1 MTHYII
7 RRLML
12 MIPVLICVT
21 FVVYFLMDLA
31 PGDIVSQVA
40 PADATP
46 EQIEQLR
53 IDMGLNGNVF
63 VRYGR
68 YLWKLCHGDMGI
80 SLSLKRPVI
89 EVFIER
95 LPKTL
100 ELAFA
105 AILVAVLISLPL
117 GIAAAT
123 HHRTWIDGAS
133 VVTSMLSVSMPSF
146 WLGLLL
152 IFAFAQRIKLFPSGG
167 SDGLIFLIL
176 PALTLGTQQA
186 GNLTRITRS
195 SMLDVI
201 RQDYL
206 RTARAKGVSENKVIR
221 KHALKN
227 ALIPIITVL
236 GSTLGNAF
244 GGAVAIETVFAWNG
258 IGRLTVSAI
267 NMRDMTL
274 ATGCILMF
282 TLMLNMT
289 LLIVDIAY
297 AYVDP
302 RVKARYSK

>member
-1 MTHYII
+1 MARYII
-7 RRLML
+7 RRLLL
-12 MIPVLICVT
+12 MIPVLICVS
-21 FVVYFLMDLA
+21 FVVFFLMDLA
-31 PGDIVSQVA
+31 PGDIVSQMA

-46 EQIEQLR
+46 EQIEMLR
-53 IDMGLNGNVF
+53 EELGLNGTVLQ
-63 VRYGR
+63 RYGR
-68 YLWKLCHGDMGI
+68 YLWNLLHGDMGT

-89 EVFIER
+89 EVFAER
-95 LPKTL
+95 LPATL
-100 ELAFA
+100 KLAFA
-105 AILVAVLISLPL
+105 AIVIALLISIPL

-123 HHRTWIDGAS
+123 HHRTWLDGSS
-133 VVTSMLSVSMPSF
+133 VVLSMISVSMPAF

-152 IFAFAQRIKLFPSGG
+152 IFAFSYRIKLFPSGG
-167 SDGLIFLIL
+167 SGTFKHLIL
-176 PALTLGTQQA
+176 PALTLGTEQA

-206 RTARAKGVSENKVIR
+206 RTARAKGVSEKNVIR

-244 GGAVAIETVFAWNG
+244 GGAVAIETVFAWPG
-258 IGRLTVSAI
+258 IGRLTVAAI
-267 NMRDMTL
+267 NSRDMTL
-274 ATGCILMF
+274 ATGCIIMF
-282 TLMLNMT
+282 TFMLNMT

>member
-1 MTHYII
+1 
-7 RRLML
+7 
-12 MIPVLICVT
+12 MIPVLICVS
-21 FVVYFLMDLA
+21 FVVFFLMDLA
-31 PGDIVSQVA
+31 PGDIVSQMA

-46 EQIEQLR
+46 DQIEMLR
-53 IDMGLNGNVF
+53 EELGLNGTVLQ
-63 VRYGR
+63 RYGR
-68 YLWKLCHGDMGI
+68 YLWNLLHGDMGT

-95 LPKTL
+95 LPATL
-100 ELAFA
+100 KLAFA
-105 AILVAVLISLPL
+105 SIVIALLISIPL

-123 HHRTWIDGAS
+123 HHRTWLDGSS
-133 VVTSMLSVSMPSF
+133 VVLSMISVSMPAF

-152 IFAFAQRIKLFPSGG
+152 IFAFSYKIKIFPSGG
-167 SDGLIFLIL
+167 SGSLKYLIL
-176 PALTLGTQQA
+176 PALTLGTEQA

-206 RTARAKGVSENKVIR
+206 RTARAKGVSEKQVIR

-244 GGAVAIETVFAWNG
+244 GGAVAIETVFAWPG
-258 IGRLTVSAI
+258 IGRLTVAAI
-267 NMRDMTL
+267 NSRDMTL
-274 ATGCILMF
+274 ATGCIIMF

>member
-1 MTHYII
+1 
-7 RRLML
+7 
-12 MIPVLICVT
+12 
-21 FVVYFLMDLA
+21 MDLA
-31 PGDIVSQVA
+31 PGDIVSQMA

-46 EQIEQLR
+46 EQIEMLR
-53 IDMGLNGNVF
+53 EELGLNGTVLQ
-63 VRYGR
+63 RYGR
-68 YLWKLCHGDMGI
+68 YLWNLLHGDMGT

-89 EVFIER
+89 EVFAER
-95 LPKTL
+95 LPATL
-100 ELAFA
+100 KLAFA
-105 AILVAVLISLPL
+105 AIVIALLISIPL

-123 HHRTWIDGAS
+123 HHRTWLDGSS
-133 VVTSMLSVSMPSF
+133 VVLSMISVSMPAF

-152 IFAFAQRIKLFPSGG
+152 IFAFSYRIKLFPSGG
-167 SDGLIFLIL
+167 SGTFKHLIL
-176 PALTLGTQQA
+176 PALTLGTEQA

-206 RTARAKGVSENKVIR
+206 RTARAKGVSEKNVIR

-244 GGAVAIETVFAWNG
+244 GGAVAIETVFAWPG
-258 IGRLTVSAI
+258 IGRLTVAAI
-267 NMRDMTL
+267 NSRDMTL
-274 ATGCILMF
+274 ATGCIIMF
-282 TLMLNMT
+282 TFMLNMT

>member
-1 MTHYII
+1 
-7 RRLML
+7 
-12 MIPVLICVT
+12 MIPVLICVS
-21 FVVYFLMDLA
+21 FVVFFLMDLA
-31 PGDIVSQVA
+31 PGDIVSQMA

-46 EQIEQLR
+46 EQIEMLR
-53 IDMGLNGNVF
+53 EEMGLNGSVLQ
-63 VRYGR
+63 RYGR
-68 YLWKLCHGDMGI
+68 YLWNLLHGDMGT
-80 SLSLKRPVI
+80 SLSLKRPVM

-95 LPKTL
+95 LPATL
-100 ELAFA
+100 KLAFA
-105 AILVAVLISLPL
+105 SIVIALLISIPL

-123 HHRTWIDGAS
+123 HHGTWLDGSS
-133 VVTSMLSVSMPSF
+133 VVLSMISVSMPAF

-152 IFAFAQRIKLFPSGG
+152 IFAFSYKIKLFPSGG
-167 SDGLIFLIL
+167 SGSFKYLIL
-176 PALTLGTQQA
+176 PALTLGTEQA

-206 RTARAKGVSENKVIR
+206 RTARAKGVSEKQVIR

-244 GGAVAIETVFAWNG
+244 GGAVAIETVFAWPG
-258 IGRLTVSAI
+258 IGRLTVAAI
-267 NMRDMTL
+267 NSRDMTL
-274 ATGCILMF
+274 ATGCIIMF
-282 TLMLNMT
+282 TLMLNLT

>member
-1 MTHYII
+1 MARYII
-7 RRLML
+7 RRLLL
-12 MIPVLICVT
+12 MIPVLICVS
-21 FVVYFLMDLA
+21 FVVFFLMDLA
-31 PGDIVSQVA
+31 PGDIVSQMA

-46 EQIEQLR
+46 EQIEMLR
-53 IDMGLNGNVF
+53 EEMGLNGSVLQ
-63 VRYGR
+63 RYGR
-68 YLWKLCHGDMGI
+68 YLWNLLHGDMGT
-80 SLSLKRPVI
+80 SLSLKRPVM

-95 LPKTL
+95 LPATL
-100 ELAFA
+100 KLAFA
-105 AILVAVLISLPL
+105 SIVIALLISIPL

-123 HHRTWIDGAS
+123 HHRTWLDGSS
-133 VVTSMLSVSMPSF
+133 VVLSMISVSMPAF

-152 IFAFAQRIKLFPSGG
+152 IFAFSYKIKLFPSGG
-167 SDGLIFLIL
+167 SGSFKYLIL
-176 PALTLGTQQA
+176 PALTLGTEQA

-206 RTARAKGVSENKVIR
+206 RTARAKGVSEKQVIR

-244 GGAVAIETVFAWNG
+244 GGAVAIETVFAWPG
-258 IGRLTVSAI
+258 IGRLTVAAI
-267 NMRDMTL
+267 NSRDMTL
-274 ATGCILMF
+274 ATGCIIMF
-282 TLMLNMT
+282 TLMLNLT

>member
-1 MTHYII
+1 
-7 RRLML
+7 
-12 MIPVLICVT
+12 MIPVLICVS
-21 FVVYFLMDLA
+21 FVVFFLMDLA
-31 PGDIVSQVA
+31 PGDIVSQMA

-46 EQIEQLR
+46 EQIEMLR
-53 IDMGLNGNVF
+53 EELGLNGTVLQ
-63 VRYGR
+63 RYGR
-68 YLWKLCHGDMGI
+68 YLWNLLHGDMGT

-95 LPKTL
+95 LPATL
-100 ELAFA
+100 KLAFA
-105 AILVAVLISLPL
+105 SIVIALAISIPL

-123 HHRTWIDGAS
+123 HHRTWLDGSS
-133 VVTSMLSVSMPSF
+133 VVLSMLSVSMSAF

-152 IFAFAQRIKLFPSGG
+152 IFAFSYRIKIFPSGG
-167 SDGLIFLIL
+167 SGTFKHLIL
-176 PALTLGTQQA
+176 PALTLGTEQA

-206 RTARAKGVSENKVIR
+206 RTARAKGVSEKYVIR

-244 GGAVAIETVFAWNG
+244 GGAVAIETVFAWPG
-258 IGRLTVSAI
+258 IGRLTVAAI
-267 NMRDMTL
+267 NSRDMTL
-274 ATGCILMF
+274 ATGCIIMF

-289 LLIVDIAY
+289 LLVVDIAY

>member
-1 MTHYII
+1 M
-7 RRLML
+7 

-21 FVVYFLMDLA
+21 FVVFFLMDLA
-31 PGDIVSQVA
+31 PGDIVSQMA
-40 PADATP
+40 PADATA
-46 EQIEQLR
+46 EQIEMLR
-53 IDMGLNGNVF
+53 EEMGLNGTVF
-63 VRYGR
+63 ERYGR
-68 YLWKLCHGDMGI
+68 YLWNLLHGDMGT

-89 EVFIER
+89 EVFAER
-95 LPKTL
+95 LPATL
-100 ELAFA
+100 KLAFA
-105 AILVAVLISLPL
+105 SILIAVLISIPL

-123 HHRTWIDGAS
+123 HHRTWLDGSS
-133 VVTSMLSVSMPSF
+133 VVLSMISVSMPAF
-146 WLGLLL
+146 WLALLL
-152 IFAFAQRIKLFPSGG
+152 IFAFSYKIKLFPSGG
-167 SDGLIFLIL
+167 SGTLKHLIL
-176 PALTLGTQQA
+176 PALTLGTEQA

-206 RTARAKGVSENKVIR
+206 RTARAKGVSEKQVIR

-244 GGAVAIETVFAWNG
+244 GGAVAIETVFAWPG
-258 IGRLTVSAI
+258 IGRLTVAAI
-267 NMRDMTL
+267 NSRDMTL

>member
-1 MTHYII
+1 
-7 RRLML
+7 
-12 MIPVLICVT
+12 MIPVLICVS
-21 FVVYFLMDLA
+21 FVVFFLMDLA
-31 PGDIVSQVA
+31 PGDIVSQMA

-46 EQIEQLR
+46 EQIEMLR
-53 IDMGLNGNVF
+53 EEMGLNGSVLQ
-63 VRYGR
+63 RYGR
-68 YLWKLCHGDMGI
+68 YLWNLLHGDMGT
-80 SLSLKRPVI
+80 SLSLKRPVM

-95 LPKTL
+95 LPATL
-100 ELAFA
+100 KLAFA
-105 AILVAVLISLPL
+105 SIVIALLISIPL

-123 HHRTWIDGAS
+123 HHRTWLDGSS
-133 VVTSMLSVSMPSF
+133 VVLSMISVSMPAF

-152 IFAFAQRIKLFPSGG
+152 IFAFSYKIKLFPSGG
-167 SDGLIFLIL
+167 SGSFKYLIL
-176 PALTLGTQQA
+176 PALTLGTEQA

-206 RTARAKGVSENKVIR
+206 RTARAKGVSEKQVIR

-244 GGAVAIETVFAWNG
+244 GGAVAIETVFAWPG
-258 IGRLTVSAI
+258 IGRLTVAAI
-267 NMRDMTL
+267 NSRDMTL
-274 ATGCILMF
+274 ATGCIIMF
-282 TLMLNMT
+282 TLMLNLT

>member
-1 MTHYII
+1 
-7 RRLML
+7 
-12 MIPVLICVT
+12 MIPVLICVS
-21 FVVYFLMDLA
+21 FVVFFLMDLA
-31 PGDIVSQVA
+31 PGDIVSQMA

-46 EQIEQLR
+46 EQIEMLR
-53 IDMGLNGNVF
+53 EELGLNGTVLQ
-63 VRYGR
+63 RYGR
-68 YLWKLCHGDMGI
+68 YLWNLLHGDMGT

-89 EVFIER
+89 EVFVER
-95 LPKTL
+95 LPATL
-100 ELAFA
+100 KLAFA
-105 AILVAVLISLPL
+105 SIVIALAISSPL

-123 HHRTWIDGAS
+123 HHRTWLDGSS
-133 VVTSMLSVSMPSF
+133 VVLSMLSVSMPAF

-152 IFAFAQRIKLFPSGG
+152 IFAFSYRIKIFPSGG
-167 SDGLIFLIL
+167 SGTFKHLIL
-176 PALTLGTQQA
+176 PALTLGTEQA

-206 RTARAKGVSENKVIR
+206 RTARAKGVSEKYVIR

-244 GGAVAIETVFAWNG
+244 GGAVAIETVFAWPG
-258 IGRLTVSAI
+258 IGRLTVAAI
-267 NMRDMTL
+267 NSRDMTL
-274 ATGCILMF
+274 ATGCIIMF

-289 LLIVDIAY
+289 LLVVDIAY

>member
-1 MTHYII
+1 
-7 RRLML
+7 
-12 MIPVLICVT
+12 MIPVLICVS
-21 FVVYFLMDLA
+21 FVVFFLMDLA
-31 PGDIVSQVA
+31 PGDIVSQMA

-46 EQIEQLR
+46 EQIEMLR
-53 IDMGLNGNVF
+53 EELGLNGTVLQ
-63 VRYGR
+63 RYGR
-68 YLWKLCHGDMGI
+68 YLWNLLHGDMGT
-80 SLSLKRPVI
+80 SLSFKRPVI

-95 LPKTL
+95 LPATL
-100 ELAFA
+100 KLAFA
-105 AILVAVLISLPL
+105 SIVIALAISIPL

-123 HHRTWIDGAS
+123 HHRTWLDGSS
-133 VVTSMLSVSMPSF
+133 VVLSMLSVSMPAF

-152 IFAFAQRIKLFPSGG
+152 IFAFSYRIKFFPSGG
-167 SDGLIFLIL
+167 SGTFKHLIL
-176 PALTLGTQQA
+176 PALTLGTEQA

-206 RTARAKGVSENKVIR
+206 RTARAKGVSEKYVIR

-244 GGAVAIETVFAWNG
+244 GGAVAIETVFAWPG
-258 IGRLTVSAI
+258 IGRLTVAAI
-267 NMRDMTL
+267 NSRDMTL
-274 ATGCILMF
+274 ATGCIIMF

-289 LLIVDIAY
+289 LLVVDIAY

>member
-1 MTHYII
+1 
-7 RRLML
+7 
-12 MIPVLICVT
+12 MIPVRICVSC
-21 FVVYFLMDLA
+21 VVFFLMDLA
-31 PGDIVSQVA
+31 PGDIVSQMA

-46 EQIEQLR
+46 EQIEMLR
-53 IDMGLNGNVF
+53 EELGLNGTVLQ
-63 VRYGR
+63 RYGR
-68 YLWKLCHGDMGI
+68 YLWNLLHGDMGT

-89 EVFIER
+89 EVFVER
-95 LPKTL
+95 LPATL
-100 ELAFA
+100 KLAFA
-105 AILVAVLISLPL
+105 SIVIALAISIPL

-123 HHRTWIDGAS
+123 HHRTWLDGSS
-133 VVTSMLSVSMPSF
+133 VVLSMLSVSMPAF

-152 IFAFAQRIKLFPSGG
+152 IFAFSYRIKIFPSGG
-167 SDGLIFLIL
+167 SGTFKHLIL
-176 PALTLGTQQA
+176 PALTLGTEQA

-206 RTARAKGVSENKVIR
+206 RTARAKGVSEKYVIR

-244 GGAVAIETVFAWNG
+244 GGAVAIETVFAWPG
-258 IGRLTVSAI
+258 IGRLTVAAI
-267 NMRDMTL
+267 NSRDMTL
-274 ATGCILMF
+274 ATGCIIMF

-289 LLIVDIAY
+289 LLVVDIAY

>member
-1 MTHYII
+1 
-7 RRLML
+7 
-12 MIPVLICVT
+12 MIPVLICVS
-21 FVVYFLMDLA
+21 FVVFFLMDLA
-31 PGDIVSQVA
+31 PGDIVSQMA

-46 EQIEQLR
+46 EQIEMLR
-53 IDMGLNGNVF
+53 EELGLNGTVLQ
-63 VRYGR
+63 RYGR
-68 YLWKLCHGDMGI
+68 YLWNLLHGDMGT

-95 LPKTL
+95 LPATL
-100 ELAFA
+100 KLAFA
-105 AILVAVLISLPL
+105 SIVIALAISIPL

-123 HHRTWIDGAS
+123 HHRTWLDGSS
-133 VVTSMLSVSMPSF
+133 VVISMLSVSMPAF

-152 IFAFAQRIKLFPSGG
+152 IFAFSYRIKFFPSGG
-167 SDGLIFLIL
+167 SGTFKHLIL
-176 PALTLGTQQA
+176 PALTLGTEQA

-206 RTARAKGVSENKVIR
+206 RTARAKGVSEKYVIR

-244 GGAVAIETVFAWNG
+244 GGAVAIETVFAWPG
-258 IGRLTVSAI
+258 IGRLTVAAI
-267 NMRDMTL
+267 NSRDMTL
-274 ATGCILMF
+274 ATGCIIMF

-289 LLIVDIAY
+289 LLVVDIAY

>member
-1 MTHYII
+1 
-7 RRLML
+7 
-12 MIPVLICVT
+12 MIPVLICVS
-21 FVVYFLMDLA
+21 FVVFFLMDLA
-31 PGDIVSQVA
+31 PGDIVSQMA
-40 PADATP
+40 PADATA
-46 EQIEQLR
+46 EQIEMLR
-53 IDMGLNGNVF
+53 EEMGLNGTVLQ
-63 VRYGR
+63 RYGR
-68 YLWKLCHGDMGI
+68 YLWNLLHGDMGT

-89 EVFIER
+89 EVFAER
-95 LPKTL
+95 LPATMK
-100 ELAFA
+100 LAFA
-105 AILVAVLISLPL
+105 SIVIALLISIPL

-123 HHRTWIDGAS
+123 HHRTWLDGSS
-133 VVTSMLSVSMPSF
+133 VVLSMLSVSMPAF

-152 IFAFAQRIKLFPSGG
+152 IFAFSYRIKLFPSGG
-167 SDGLIFLIL
+167 SGTFKHLIL
-176 PALTLGTQQA
+176 PALTLGTEQA

-206 RTARAKGVSENKVIR
+206 RTARAKGVSEKQVIR

-244 GGAVAIETVFAWNG
+244 GGAVAIETVFAWPG
-258 IGRLTVSAI
+258 IGRLTVAAI
-267 NMRDMTL
+267 NTRDMTL
-274 ATGCILMF
+274 ATGCIIMF

>member
-1 MTHYII
+1 
-7 RRLML
+7 
-12 MIPVLICVT
+12 MIPVLICVS
-21 FVVYFLMDLA
+21 FVVFFLMDLA
-31 PGDIVSQVA
+31 PGDIVSQMA

-46 EQIEQLR
+46 EQIEMLR
-53 IDMGLNGNVF
+53 EEMGLNGTVLQ
-63 VRYGR
+63 RYGR
-68 YLWKLCHGDMGI
+68 YLWNLLHGDMGT

-89 EVFIER
+89 EVFAER
-95 LPKTL
+95 LPATMK
-100 ELAFA
+100 LAFA
-105 AILVAVLISLPL
+105 SIVIALLISIPL

-123 HHRTWIDGAS
+123 HHRTWLDGSS
-133 VVTSMLSVSMPSF
+133 VVLSMLSVSMPAF

-152 IFAFAQRIKLFPSGG
+152 IFAFSYRIKLFPSGG
-167 SDGLIFLIL
+167 SGTFKHLIL
-176 PALTLGTQQA
+176 PALTLGTEQA

-206 RTARAKGVSENKVIR
+206 RTARAKGVSEKQVIR

-244 GGAVAIETVFAWNG
+244 GGAVAIETVFAWPG
-258 IGRLTVSAI
+258 IGRLTVAAI
-267 NMRDMTL
+267 NTRDMTL
-274 ATGCILMF
+274 ATGCIIMF

>member
-1 MTHYII
+1 MTRYII
-7 RRLML
+7 RRLLL
-12 MIPVLICVT
+12 MIPVLICVS

-31 PGDIVSQVA
+31 PGDIVSQIA

-46 EQIEQLR
+46 EQIEMLR
-53 IDMGLNGNVF
+53 EEYGLNGSVF
-63 VRYGR
+63 QRYGR
-68 YLWKLCHGDMGI
+68 YLLGLLHGDMGT
-80 SLSLKRPVI
+80 SFFLKRPVFS
-89 EVFIER
+89 VFVER
-95 LPKTL
+95 LPNTL
-100 ELAFA
+100 MLAFA
-105 AILVAVLISLPL
+105 AIFIAILISLPL

-123 HHRTWIDGAS
+123 HHRSWIDGSS
-133 VVTSMLSVSMPSF
+133 VVLSMLSVSMPAF

-152 IFAFAQRIKLFPSGG
+152 IFVFSLHWKLFPSGG
-167 SDGLIFLIL
+167 SDGIKYLIL
-176 PALTLGTQQA
+176 PALTLGTEQA

-206 RTARAKGVSENKVIR
+206 RTARAKGVSEKKVIR

-258 IGRLTVSAI
+258 IGRLTVTAI
-267 NMRDMTL
+267 NNRDMTL
-274 ATGCILMF
+274 ATGCIFMF

>member
-1 MTHYII
+1 
-7 RRLML
+7 
-12 MIPVLICVT
+12 MIPVLICVS
-21 FVVYFLMDLA
+21 FVVFFLMDLA
-31 PGDIVSQVA
+31 PGDIVSQMA

-46 EQIEQLR
+46 EQIEMLR
-53 IDMGLNGNVF
+53 EELGLNGTVLQ
-63 VRYGR
+63 RYGR
-68 YLWKLCHGDMGI
+68 YLWNLLHGDMGT

-95 LPKTL
+95 LPATL
-100 ELAFA
+100 KLAFA
-105 AILVAVLISLPL
+105 SIVIALAISIPL

-123 HHRTWIDGAS
+123 HHRTWLDGSS
-133 VVTSMLSVSMPSF
+133 VVLSMLSVSMPAF

-152 IFAFAQRIKLFPSGG
+152 IFAFSYRIKIFPSGG
-167 SDGLIFLIL
+167 SGTFKHLIL
-176 PALTLGTQQA
+176 PALTLGTEQA

-206 RTARAKGVSENKVIR
+206 RTARAKGVSEKYVIR

-244 GGAVAIETVFAWNG
+244 GGAVAIETVFAWPG
-258 IGRLTVSAI
+258 IGRLTVAAI
-267 NMRDMTL
+267 NSRDMTL
-274 ATGCILMF
+274 ATGCIIMF

-289 LLIVDIAY
+289 LLVVDIAY

>member
-1 MTHYII
+1 
-7 RRLML
+7 
-12 MIPVLICVT
+12 MIPVLICVS
-21 FVVYFLMDLA
+21 FVVFFLMDLA
-31 PGDIVSQVA
+31 PGDIVSQMA

-46 EQIEQLR
+46 EQIEMLR
-53 IDMGLNGNVF
+53 EELGLNGTILQ
-63 VRYGR
+63 RYGR
-68 YLWKLCHGDMGI
+68 YLWNLLHGDMGT

-89 EVFIER
+89 EVFVER
-95 LPKTL
+95 LPATL
-100 ELAFA
+100 KLAFA
-105 AILVAVLISLPL
+105 SIVIALAISIPL

-123 HHRTWIDGAS
+123 HHRTWLDGSS
-133 VVTSMLSVSMPSF
+133 VVLSMLSVSMPAF

-152 IFAFAQRIKLFPSGG
+152 IFAFSYRIKIFPSGG
-167 SDGLIFLIL
+167 SGTFKHLIL
-176 PALTLGTQQA
+176 PALTLGTEQA

-206 RTARAKGVSENKVIR
+206 RTARAKGVSEKYVIR

-244 GGAVAIETVFAWNG
+244 GGAVAIETVFAWPG
-258 IGRLTVSAI
+258 IGRLTVAAI
-267 NMRDMTL
+267 NSRDMTL
-274 ATGCILMF
+274 ATGCIIMF

-289 LLIVDIAY
+289 LLVVDIAY

>member
-1 MTHYII
+1 
-7 RRLML
+7 
-12 MIPVLICVT
+12 MIPVLICVS
-21 FVVYFLMDLA
+21 FVVFFLMDLA
-31 PGDIVSQVA
+31 PGDIVSQMA

-46 EQIEQLR
+46 EQIEMLR
-53 IDMGLNGNVF
+53 EELGLNGTVLQ
-63 VRYGR
+63 RYGR
-68 YLWKLCHGDMGI
+68 YLWDLLRGDMGT

-89 EVFIER
+89 EVFAER
-95 LPKTL
+95 LPATL
-100 ELAFA
+100 KLAFA
-105 AILVAVLISLPL
+105 SIVIALLISIPL

-123 HHRTWIDGAS
+123 HHRSWLDGSS
-133 VVTSMLSVSMPSF
+133 VVLSMLSVSMPAF

-152 IFAFAQRIKLFPSGG
+152 IFAFSYKVKLFPSGG
-167 SDGLIFLIL
+167 SGSFKYLIL
-176 PALTLGTQQA
+176 PALTLGTEQA

-206 RTARAKGVSENKVIR
+206 RTARAKGVSEKQVIR

-244 GGAVAIETVFAWNG
+244 GGAVAIETVFAWPG
-258 IGRLTVSAI
+258 IGRLTVAAI
-267 NMRDMTL
+267 NSRDMTL
-274 ATGCILMF
+274 ATGCIIMF
-282 TLMLNMT
+282 TFMLNMT

>member
-1 MTHYII
+1 
-7 RRLML
+7 
-12 MIPVLICVT
+12 MIPVLICVS
-21 FVVYFLMDLA
+21 FVVFFLMDLA
-31 PGDIVSQVA
+31 PGDIVSQMA

-46 EQIEQLR
+46 EQIEMLR
-53 IDMGLNGNVF
+53 EELGLNGTVLQ
-63 VRYGR
+63 RYGR
-68 YLWKLCHGDMGI
+68 YLWNLLHGDMGT

-95 LPKTL
+95 LPATL
-100 ELAFA
+100 KLAFA
-105 AILVAVLISLPL
+105 SIVIALAISIPL

-123 HHRTWIDGAS
+123 HHRTWLDGSS
-133 VVTSMLSVSMPSF
+133 VVLSMLSVSMPAF

-152 IFAFAQRIKLFPSGG
+152 IFAFSYRIKFFPSGG
-167 SDGLIFLIL
+167 SGTFKHLIL
-176 PALTLGTQQA
+176 PALTLGTEQA

-206 RTARAKGVSENKVIR
+206 RTARAKGVSEKYVIR

-244 GGAVAIETVFAWNG
+244 GGAVAIETVFAWPG
-258 IGRLTVSAI
+258 IGRLTVAAI
-267 NMRDMTL
+267 NSRDMTL
-274 ATGCILMF
+274 ATGCIIMF
-282 TLMLNMT
+282 TLMLNLT

>member
-1 MTHYII
+1 
-7 RRLML
+7 
-12 MIPVLICVT
+12 MIPVLICVS
-21 FVVYFLMDLA
+21 FVVFFLMDLA
-31 PGDIVSQVA
+31 PGDIVSQMA
-40 PADATP
+40 PADATA
-46 EQIEQLR
+46 EQIEMLR
-53 IDMGLNGNVF
+53 EELGLNGTVLQ
-63 VRYGR
+63 RYGR
-68 YLWKLCHGDMGI
+68 YLWNLLHGDMGT

-95 LPKTL
+95 LPATL
-100 ELAFA
+100 KLAFA
-105 AILVAVLISLPL
+105 SIVIALLISIPL

-123 HHRTWIDGAS
+123 HHRTWLDGSS
-133 VVTSMLSVSMPSF
+133 VVLSMISVSMPAF

-152 IFAFAQRIKLFPSGG
+152 IFALSYKIKIFPSGG
-167 SDGLIFLIL
+167 SGSCKYLIL
-176 PALTLGTQQA
+176 PALTLGTEQA

-206 RTARAKGVSENKVIR
+206 RTARAKGVSEKQVIR

-244 GGAVAIETVFAWNG
+244 GGAVAIETVFAWPG
-258 IGRLTVSAI
+258 IGRLTVAAI
-267 NMRDMTL
+267 NSRDMTL
-274 ATGCILMF
+274 ATGCIIMF
-282 TLMLNMT
+282 TFMLNMT
-289 LLIVDIAY
+289 LLVVDIAY

>member
-1 MTHYII
+1 
-7 RRLML
+7 
-12 MIPVLICVT
+12 MIPVLICVS
-21 FVVYFLMDLA
+21 FVVFFLMDLA
-31 PGDIVSQVA
+31 PGDIVSQMA

-46 EQIEQLR
+46 EQIEMLR
-53 IDMGLNGNVF
+53 EELGLNGTVLQ
-63 VRYGR
+63 RYGR
-68 YLWKLCHGDMGI
+68 YLWNLLHGDMGT

-89 EVFIER
+89 EIFIER
-95 LPKTL
+95 LPATL
-100 ELAFA
+100 KLAFA
-105 AILVAVLISLPL
+105 SIVIALAISIPL

-123 HHRTWIDGAS
+123 HHRTWLDGSS
-133 VVTSMLSVSMPSF
+133 VVLSMLSVSMPAF

-152 IFAFAQRIKLFPSGG
+152 IFAFSYRIKFFPSGG
-167 SDGLIFLIL
+167 SGTFKHLIL
-176 PALTLGTQQA
+176 PALTLGTEQA

-206 RTARAKGVSENKVIR
+206 RTARAKGVSEKYVIR

-244 GGAVAIETVFAWNG
+244 GGAVAIETVFAWPG
-258 IGRLTVSAI
+258 IGRLTVAAI
-267 NMRDMTL
+267 NSRDMTL
-274 ATGCILMF
+274 ATGCIIMF

-289 LLIVDIAY
+289 LLVVDIAY

>member
-1 MTHYII
+1 
-7 RRLML
+7 
-12 MIPVLICVT
+12 MIPVLICVS
-21 FVVYFLMDLA
+21 FVVFFLMDLA
-31 PGDIVSQVA
+31 PGDIVSQMA

-46 EQIEQLR
+46 EQIEMLR
-53 IDMGLNGNVF
+53 EELGLNGTVLQ
-63 VRYGR
+63 RYGR
-68 YLWKLCHGDMGI
+68 YLWNLLHGDMGT

-95 LPKTL
+95 LPATL
-100 ELAFA
+100 KLAFA
-105 AILVAVLISLPL
+105 SIVIALAISIPL

-123 HHRTWIDGAS
+123 HHRTWLDGSS
-133 VVTSMLSVSMPSF
+133 VVISMLSVSMPAF

-152 IFAFAQRIKLFPSGG
+152 IFAFSYRIKIFPSGG
-167 SDGLIFLIL
+167 SGTFKHLIL
-176 PALTLGTQQA
+176 PALTLGTEQA

-206 RTARAKGVSENKVIR
+206 RTARAKGVSEKYVIR

-244 GGAVAIETVFAWNG
+244 GGAVAIETVFAWPG
-258 IGRLTVSAI
+258 IGRLTVAAI
-267 NMRDMTL
+267 NSRDMTL
-274 ATGCILMF
+274 ATGCIIMF

-289 LLIVDIAY
+289 LLVVDIAY

>member
-1 MTHYII
+1 MARYIL
-7 RRLML
+7 RRLLL
-12 MIPVLICVT
+12 MIPVLICVS
-21 FVVYFLMDLA
+21 FVVFFLMDLA
-31 PGDIVSQVA
+31 PGDIVSQMA

-46 EQIEQLR
+46 EQIEMLR
-53 IDMGLNGNVF
+53 EELGLNGTVLQ
-63 VRYGR
+63 RYGR
-68 YLWKLCHGDMGI
+68 YLWNLLHGDMGT

-95 LPKTL
+95 LPATL
-100 ELAFA
+100 KLAFA
-105 AILVAVLISLPL
+105 SIVIALAISIPL

-123 HHRTWIDGAS
+123 HHRTWLDGSS
-133 VVTSMLSVSMPSF
+133 VVISMLSVSMPAF

-152 IFAFAQRIKLFPSGG
+152 IFAFSYRIKIFPSGG
-167 SDGLIFLIL
+167 SGTFKHLIL
-176 PALTLGTQQA
+176 PALTLGTEQA

-206 RTARAKGVSENKVIR
+206 RTARAKGVSEKYVIR

-244 GGAVAIETVFAWNG
+244 GGAVAIETVFAWPG
-258 IGRLTVSAI
+258 IGRLTVAAI
-267 NMRDMTL
+267 NSRDMTL
-274 ATGCILMF
+274 ATGCIIMF

-289 LLIVDIAY
+289 LLVVDIAY

>member
-1 MTHYII
+1 
-7 RRLML
+7 
-12 MIPVLICVT
+12 MIPVLICVS
-21 FVVYFLMDLA
+21 FVVFFLMDLA
-31 PGDIVSQVA
+31 PGDIVSQMA

-46 EQIEQLR
+46 EQIEMLR
-53 IDMGLNGNVF
+53 EELGLNGTVLQ
-63 VRYGR
+63 RYGR
-68 YLWKLCHGDMGI
+68 YLWNLLHGDMGT

-89 EVFIER
+89 EDFVER
-95 LPKTL
+95 LPATL
-100 ELAFA
+100 KLAFA
-105 AILVAVLISLPL
+105 SIVIALAISIPL

-123 HHRTWIDGAS
+123 HHRTWLDGSS
-133 VVTSMLSVSMPSF
+133 VVLSMLSVSMPAF

-152 IFAFAQRIKLFPSGG
+152 IFAFSYRIKIFPSGG
-167 SDGLIFLIL
+167 SGTFKHLIL
-176 PALTLGTQQA
+176 PALTLGTEQA

-206 RTARAKGVSENKVIR
+206 RTARAKGVSEKYVIR
-221 KHALKN
+221 KYALKN

-244 GGAVAIETVFAWNG
+244 GGAVAIETVFAWPG
-258 IGRLTVSAI
+258 IGRLTVAAI
-267 NMRDMTL
+267 NSRDMTL
-274 ATGCILMF
+274 ATGCIIMF

-289 LLIVDIAY
+289 LLVVDIAY

>member
-1 MTHYII
+1 
-7 RRLML
+7 
-12 MIPVLICVT
+12 MIPVLVCVS
-21 FVVYFLMDLA
+21 FVVFFLMDLA
-31 PGDIVSQVA
+31 PGDIVSQMA

-46 EQIEQLR
+46 EQIEMLR
-53 IDMGLNGNVF
+53 EELGLNGTVLQ
-63 VRYGR
+63 RYGR
-68 YLWKLCHGDMGI
+68 YLWNLLHGDMGT

-95 LPKTL
+95 LPATL
-100 ELAFA
+100 KLAFA
-105 AILVAVLISLPL
+105 SIVIALLISIPL

-123 HHRTWIDGAS
+123 HHRTWLDGSS
-133 VVTSMLSVSMPSF
+133 VVLSMISVSMPAF

-152 IFAFAQRIKLFPSGG
+152 IFAFSYKIKIFPSGG
-167 SDGLIFLIL
+167 SGSLKYLIL
-176 PALTLGTQQA
+176 PALTLGTEQA

-206 RTARAKGVSENKVIR
+206 RTARAKGVSEKQVIR

-244 GGAVAIETVFAWNG
+244 GGAVAIETVFAWPG
-258 IGRLTVSAI
+258 IGRLTVAAI
-267 NMRDMTL
+267 NSRDMTL
-274 ATGCILMF
+274 ATGCIIMF

>member
-1 MTHYII
+1 
-7 RRLML
+7 
-12 MIPVLICVT
+12 MIPVLICVS
-21 FVVYFLMDLA
+21 FVVFFLMDLA
-31 PGDIVSQVA
+31 PGDIVSQMA

-46 EQIEQLR
+46 EQIEMLR
-53 IDMGLNGNVF
+53 EELGLNGTVLQ
-63 VRYGR
+63 RYGR
-68 YLWKLCHGDMGI
+68 YLWDLLHGDMGT

-89 EVFIER
+89 EVFAER
-95 LPKTL
+95 LPATL
-100 ELAFA
+100 KLAFA
-105 AILVAVLISLPL
+105 SIVIALLISIPL

-123 HHRTWIDGAS
+123 HHRSWLDGSS
-133 VVTSMLSVSMPSF
+133 VVLSMLSVSMPAF

-152 IFAFAQRIKLFPSGG
+152 IFAFSYKVKLFPSGG
-167 SDGLIFLIL
+167 SGSFQYLIL
-176 PALTLGTQQA
+176 PALTLGTEQA

-206 RTARAKGVSENKVIR
+206 RTARAKGVSEKQVIR

-244 GGAVAIETVFAWNG
+244 GGAVAIETVFAWPG
-258 IGRLTVSAI
+258 IGRLTVAAI
-267 NMRDMTL
+267 NSRDMTL
-274 ATGCILMF
+274 ATGCIIMF
-282 TLMLNMT
+282 TFMLNMT

>member
-1 MTHYII
+1 
-7 RRLML
+7 
-12 MIPVLICVT
+12 MIPVLICVS
-21 FVVYFLMDLA
+21 FVVFFLMDLA
-31 PGDIVSQVA
+31 PGDIVSQMA

-46 EQIEQLR
+46 EQIEMLR
-53 IDMGLNGNVF
+53 EELGLNGTVLQ
-63 VRYGR
+63 RYGR
-68 YLWKLCHGDMGI
+68 YLWNLLHGDMGT

-89 EVFIER
+89 EVFAER
-95 LPKTL
+95 LPATL
-100 ELAFA
+100 KLAFA
-105 AILVAVLISLPL
+105 SIVIALLISIPL

-123 HHRTWIDGAS
+123 HHRTWLDGSS
-133 VVTSMLSVSMPSF
+133 VVLSMISVSMPAF

-152 IFAFAQRIKLFPSGG
+152 IFAFSYKIKLFPSGG
-167 SDGLIFLIL
+167 SGSFKYLIL
-176 PALTLGTQQA
+176 PALTLGTEQA

-206 RTARAKGVSENKVIR
+206 RTARAKGVSEKQVIR

-244 GGAVAIETVFAWNG
+244 GGAVAIETVFAWPG
-258 IGRLTVSAI
+258 IGRLTVAAI
-267 NMRDMTL
+267 NSRDMTL
-274 ATGCILMF
+274 ATGCIIMF
-282 TLMLNMT
+282 TFMLNMT

>member
-1 MTHYII
+1 
-7 RRLML
+7 
-12 MIPVLICVT
+12 MIAVLICVS
-21 FVVYFLMDLA
+21 FVVFFLMDLA
-31 PGDIVSQVA
+31 PGDIVSQMA

-46 EQIEQLR
+46 EQIEMLR
-53 IDMGLNGNVF
+53 EELGLNGTVLQ
-63 VRYGR
+63 RYGR
-68 YLWKLCHGDMGI
+68 YLWNLLHGDMGT

-89 EVFIER
+89 EVFVER
-95 LPKTL
+95 LPATL
-100 ELAFA
+100 KLAFA
-105 AILVAVLISLPL
+105 SIVIALAISIPL

-123 HHRTWIDGAS
+123 HHRTWLDGSS
-133 VVTSMLSVSMPSF
+133 VVLSMLSVSMPAF

-152 IFAFAQRIKLFPSGG
+152 IFAFSYRIKLFPSGG
-167 SDGLIFLIL
+167 SGTLKHLIL
-176 PALTLGTQQA
+176 PALTLGTEQA

-206 RTARAKGVSENKVIR
+206 RTARAKGVSEKYVIR

-244 GGAVAIETVFAWNG
+244 GGAVAIETVFAWPG
-258 IGRLTVSAI
+258 IGRLTVAAI
-267 NMRDMTL
+267 NSRDMTL
-274 ATGCILMF
+274 ATGCIIMF

-289 LLIVDIAY
+289 LLVVDIAY